1 MTCFYNPTRFIVEA
15 SFFGRSVFMKPQIKD
30 HKYNHYQNIM
40 WKFIILIIAILVT
53 GCDDTEDKHTLA
65 DATDTTTSVI
75 SIESSDLRSQQ
86 PLPTGLDQIIITG
99 SQISNYQ
106 SCASELIKVT
116 DVAVRDY
123 FWSETGDFLYFTYD
137 EVDWWSYEVES
148 GAIQNIGALP
158 ESSPL
163 NLPYYISALESEFTS
178 STIYYPSPDG
188 ANTFL
193 AKLNLL
199 NSPRSYYVFVSPS
212 GKRVFLA
219 DEIVTTPAP
228 TLDPTQI
235 LEGEYSGIP
244 SPVYQDIY
252 YFPEEAT
259 TPFYYGRI
267 QGRAN
272 KMIWSRDESLAIIEM
287 DMHAPVPPGPAYYW
301 LVDIIEGEISP
312 LFSIEQYSHSSPAVW
327 SISPDNKWI
336 LYKYRDDEFFSI
348 RNLNTVFDRQL
359 ELRVTGWVRWL
370 DDNRT
375 LLAFGSYDYE
385 GVPAESSF
393 SVFAYDID
401 TKQVTRMLDH
411 EFRVSIG
418 QVNAVS
424 FSPGLE
430 RIAFIEERSE
440 ELFVVSYCLEQ
451 LNLP

>member
-1 MTCFYNPTRFIVEA
+1 MRGNRMLTGLR
-15 SFFGRSVFMKPQIKD
+15 RSHNFLIPQTMKD
-30 HKYNHYQNIM
+30 
-40 WKFIILIIAILVT
+40 ILILCICIFFV
-53 GCDDTEDKHTLA
+53 GCDRNIDEISTVAVTQNLEPTVEQSINQITHTPTMMPTTFTEDLITP
-65 DATDTTTSVI
+65 TTTLIPSCEL
-75 SIESSDLRSQQ
+75 SL
-86 PLPTGLDQIIITG
+86 LQITN
-99 SQISNYQ
+99 Q
-106 SCASELIKVT
+106 
-116 DVAVRDY
+116 AVKYD
-123 FWSETGDFLYFTYD
+123 FWSRTGGFLYFTYD
-137 EVDWWSYEVES
+137 WPWYTANEVDWWSYEVES
-148 GAIQNIGALP
+148 GAIQNIGILP

-163 NLPYYISALESEFTS
+163 NLPYYISALQTEVTS
-178 STIYYPSPDG
+178 QTIYYPSPDG

-219 DEIVTTPAP
+219 DEIVTTPVP
-228 TLDPTQI
+228 TLDPTQS
-235 LEGEYSGIP
+235 LEEETNGNP

-272 KMIWSRDESLAIIEM
+272 KMIWSRDESLAIVEM

-301 LVDIIEGEISP
+301 LVDIIEGKISP
-312 LFSIEQYSHSSPAVW
+312 LFSIEPYLHSSPAVW

-336 LYKYRDDEFFSI
+336 LYEFGDDEFFSI
-348 RNLNTVFDRQL
+348 RNLDTVFDRQL
-359 ELRVTGWVRWL
+359 ELRVTGWVQWL

-375 LLAFGSYDYE
+375 LLAFGSYNYE
-385 GVPAESSF
+385 GVPTGSSF
-393 SVFAYDID
+393 SVYTYGID
-401 TKQVTRMLDH
+401 TKQVTRMLDQ

-418 QVNAVS
+418 QVNGVS

-430 RIAFIEERSE
+430 RIAFIEEGSD